1 MRSIFTYPLN
11 QATDYVDPRYIG
23 TATTGWKKRVNDLLS
38 GTYLSWPAL
47 DPVADLGTTVN
58 QAIQMQSRFIYYL
71 DSYKIGGKD
80 YNLSMYDLHS
90 LPIAIGRK
98 NYWTVKKLAVPY

>member
-38 GTYLSWPAL
+38 GTYLSW
-47 DPVADLGTTVN
+47 
-58 QAIQMQSRFIYYL
+58 
-71 DSYKIGGKD
+71 
-80 YNLSMYDLHS
+80 
-90 LPIAIGRK
+90 
-98 NYWTVKKLAVPY
+98 